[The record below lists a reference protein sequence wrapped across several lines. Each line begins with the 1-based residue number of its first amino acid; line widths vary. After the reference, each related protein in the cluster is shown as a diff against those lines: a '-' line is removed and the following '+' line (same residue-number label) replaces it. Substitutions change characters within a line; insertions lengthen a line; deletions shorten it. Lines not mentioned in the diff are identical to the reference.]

1 MNRTVINISVL
12 ILCCILS
19 SCGVYYIDLG
29 NHYAWLEDRVIV
41 KITEETKK
49 SLYYDCL
56 IRPQV
61 LNYDYDDTYIIA
73 YQVYDGSIDY
83 DSCQRP
89 EEKDSLRIQFKRLEE
104 MKHCYWIINKETG
117 RIIGPMKKNEFD
129 LKCKTL
135 NVRAKMRHS
144 QEEKFW
150 KGSSIEEINVG
161 NSVQDTLLI
170 NTKN

>member
-1 MNRTVINISVL
+1 
-12 ILCCILS
+12 
-19 SCGVYYIDLG
+19 
-29 NHYAWLEDRVIV
+29 
-41 KITEETKK
+41 
-49 SLYYDCL
+49 
-56 IRPQV
+56 
-61 LNYDYDDTYIIA
+61 
-73 YQVYDGSIDY
+73 
-83 DSCQRP
+83 
-89 EEKDSLRIQFKRLEE
+89 

-161 NSVQDTLLI
+161 NPAQDTLLI